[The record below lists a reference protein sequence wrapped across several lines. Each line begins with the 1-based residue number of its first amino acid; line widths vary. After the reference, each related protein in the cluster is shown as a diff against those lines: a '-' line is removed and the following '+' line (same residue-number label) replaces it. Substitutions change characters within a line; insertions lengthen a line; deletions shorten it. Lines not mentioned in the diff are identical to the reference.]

1 MRRLLS
7 LGNYKHSIYR
17 QVCMRPRLETTST
30 NPEIIKRV
38 FNTDYFLY
46 EPYLPWL
53 EHDGFV
59 EDTAIN
65 PDLLIRRPD
74 GYFDIYDLKT
84 AALQKLSLTKGQR
97 KRRSVPRPRRRLN
110 DRKQAIAV

>member
-1 MRRLLS
+1 
-7 LGNYKHSIYR
+7 
-17 QVCMRPRLETTST
+17 MRPRLETTST